1 MCVLVVCCTGTPLSL
16 EWGQCRHQELIWRL
30 ISSCGCTY
38 DPWTTHP
45 EHWAVN
51 QNVVKV
57 TRQNGEGVECK
68 VVVEGHVFGILLDS
82 LKVFLR

>member
-1 MCVLVVCCTGTPLSL
+1 MQASGAYLAAHKLLWAYIRSMDHSPRT
-16 EWGQCRHQELIWRL
+16 
-30 ISSCGCTY
+30 
-38 DPWTTHP
+38 
-45 EHWAVN
+45 HWAVN

-57 TRQNGEGVECK
+57 TRLNGEGVECK